1 MEGRSMSNDR
11 ALHRSQK
18 RRVTTFYSVLLDL
31 PIITFVTQWPLAP
44 SLHLL
49 LSIYLS
55 ADFFLEHGRISK

>member
-31 PIITFVTQWPLAP
+31 PIITFVTQRRPTSVT
-44 SLHLL
+44 SLF
-49 LSIYLS
+49 
-55 ADFFLEHGRISK
+55 DN